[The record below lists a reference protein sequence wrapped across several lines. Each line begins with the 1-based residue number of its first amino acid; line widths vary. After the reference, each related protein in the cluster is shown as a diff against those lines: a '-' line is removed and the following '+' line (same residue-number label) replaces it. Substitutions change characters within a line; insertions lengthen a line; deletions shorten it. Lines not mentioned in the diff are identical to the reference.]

1 MHKKINQTYQIHQ
14 QLQYGYLPLFP
25 EHHGSHFIYAGLAT
39 LALIG
44 GMGSTPIILAE
55 TLVLEQTESV
65 MKDRAVDD
73 KTTDATS
80 AITTPDELPKTEL
93 TSATAEATT
102 PPKKAENAPE
112 ESSATATATKEPTKT
127 VAKVPDTAATTS
139 KNDASKTEANNSSA
153 EKNTADKPDTAKTDA
168 TKTTESATP
177 TVAEPQTPPKAKNT
191 RAAVAEPFTVTFY
204 YAATGETLGAKT
216 FTGDVDQVFNA
227 DPSNFTGSEY
237 TFLAGFTFGYG
248 KLEHSSTPQSWN
260 SFDPK
265 NMNISYGDND
275 GTNYAYYYGKPYTV
289 QYQYIDQDDKIIPGL
304 QPAPITGYDF
314 NGTTY
319 SKIPLPYVW
328 GATSNAL
335 ISNNDD
341 GKITLGGTKLITY
354 QFQVDDNLPFTL
366 NLRHNG
372 SILKTFTFTGK
383 SYDLVDLDPAHFI
396 GPGYEFL
403 DGYVFRWGMV
413 GGEVGWRRSYVY
425 SPMEI
430 NTAGLIVSIGINNGR
445 DYEYYY
451 AQTGSVQ
458 YQYVDQNNVP
468 IADYQPALIDGFDD
482 IGYDK
487 VPAPVIP
494 GYYAGVLTSDND
506 NGAIIGGTTKLI
518 TYKYQAVPVPAQP
531 FNIGFYHNDQLLETK
546 SFSGNTNQNINV
558 DPTSFTGV
566 NYQFL
571 NGYIFREARREEAEN
586 EWTAFNPAS
595 ASINLG
601 TNLGHNFKYYYA
613 QAGTVQYRYVDQ
625 NNNPIDDVQPA
636 PITGYDDTGYNTVT
650 PPTIPGYLSPQ
661 LTSNNDDGAIVGGTT
676 KTITYQY
683 MQASVP
689 FSIQYVDPHEVEI
702 SAPLNHVGGLPVTD
716 MFSITGAE
724 NSELENYDFQKL
736 QRQGWNGNWIDVA
749 TALPFQDNLGNLGG
763 FNYRLVYARM
773 NSMTQMYVDE
783 NGAPI
788 NLDNVT
794 EVDESGD
801 AHWTTIGDEGDE
813 YTAHGA
819 IEIPG
824 YVYEKLADDSDA
836 VTGTYDATSQKIVKY
851 QYKTIAKAGTLYRV
865 DTEGTVINTET
876 FGDGPNNST
885 SFITDRLALTAPEIA
900 GFQYNNEIW
909 YTDDLPNENAS
920 WHVYDGDLASLP
932 TTLGANNGRSY
943 KFVYA
948 AATTVIHKY
957 VNQDGDEITMGTD
970 DVPPVHFL
978 QFGFVGD
985 PYIVHDAPVIAGYGE
1000 PTLKSVDLPNTMTA
1014 GQLEIVYEYRTNA
1027 QPITIYRVDTDD
1039 NDLGTETLTGHYT
1052 DEDLDLTPKQ
1062 FAGYDFQNLFGS
1074 AVDENESAVRMVI
1087 PDLNWQAADV
1097 LAYTT
1102 LKHGANHGRHYK
1114 FVYAKHVATPATEP
1128 SNTPIGGNPVTD
1140 NNQPQPTP
1148 AVTTPTPDKPTPN
1161 PGKVPGDGTLP
1172 GTGDTSGNNSPTPG
1186 TQNNPN
1192 IVVNPLNT
1200 PVVNQNTAPNNSAE
1214 LPKSGSTRNYW
1225 LPILGSTLIATLL
1238 GLAVFNKKRKR

>member
-1 MHKKINQTYQIHQ
+1 MHKKINQTYQMHQ
-14 QLQYGYLPLFP
+14 QLQHGYLPLFP

-93 TSATAEATT
+93 PSATAEATT
-102 PPKKAENAPE
+102 TPAKNETAPK
-112 ESSATATATKEPTKT
+112 ESSATATTTKEPNAT
-127 VAKVPDTAATTS
+127 VDKAPDTATTTS
-139 KNDASKTEANNSSA
+139 KSDTSKTEANNSSA
-153 EKNTADKPDTAKTDA
+153 EKMVADKPDTAKTDA
-168 TKTTESATP
+168 TQTTESTTP
-177 TVAEPQTPPKAKNT
+177 TVAEPQTSKKTKNT
-191 RAAVAEPFTVTFY
+191 RAADEAQFTVTFY
-204 YAATGETLGAKT
+204 YSATNAVLGTKT

-227 DPSNFTGSEY
+227 DPSNFTGADYS
-237 TFLAGFTFGYG
+237 FL
-248 KLEHSSTPQSWN
+248 S
-260 SFDPK
+260 
-265 NMNISYGDND
+265 
-275 GTNYAYYYGKPYTV
+275 
-289 QYQYIDQDDKIIPGL
+289 
-304 QPAPITGYDF
+304 
-314 NGTTY
+314 
-319 SKIPLPYVW
+319 
-328 GATSNAL
+328 
-335 ISNNDD
+335 
-341 GKITLGGTKLITY
+341 
-354 QFQVDDNLPFTL
+354 
-366 NLRHNG
+366 
-372 SILKTFTFTGK
+372 
-383 SYDLVDLDPAHFI
+383 
-396 GPGYEFL
+396 
-403 DGYVFRWGMV
+403 GYVLRRAERYFHSLGE
-413 GGEVGWRRSYVY
+413 GGVSPEPPGEGEAGWRRAITARGYIEGFNPVNTTIKY
-425 SPMEI
+425 GDIAGYPI
-430 NTAGLIVSIGINNGR
+430 N
-445 DYEYYY
+445 YYY
-451 AQTGSVQ
+451 AKSGSVQ
-458 YQYVDQNNVP
+458 YRYVDQNGEP
-468 IADYQPALIDGFDD
+468 IVNRQPGLITGFDD
-482 IGYDK
+482 DGYSQI
-487 VPAPVIP
+487 PAPPIN
-494 GYYAGVLTSDND
+494 GYSAGVLTTGND
-506 NGAIIGGTTKLI
+506 DGVIIGNTTKVI
-518 TYKYQAVPVPAQP
+518 TYRYVQE
-531 FNIGFYHNDQLLETK
+531 G
-546 SFSGNTNQNINV
+546 S
-558 DPTSFTGV
+558 
-566 NYQFL
+566 
-571 NGYIFREARREEAEN
+571 
-586 EWTAFNPAS
+586 
-595 ASINLG
+595 
-601 TNLGHNFKYYYA
+601 
-613 QAGTVQYRYVDQ
+613 VQYRYVDQ
-625 NNNPIDDVQPA
+625 NNQPIPDVQIA
-636 PITGYDDTGYNTVT
+636 PIAGNVETGYT
-650 PPTIPGYLSPQ
+650 PVAAPSIPGYLPPQ
-661 LTSNNDDGAIVGGTT
+661 LTSANDNGIIEGGTT

-683 MQASVP
+683 MQASEP
-689 FSIQYVDPHEVEI
+689 FRIQYVDLHETEI
-702 SAPLNHVGGLPVTD
+702 SAPLNHLGGLPVTD
-716 MFSITGAE
+716 TFTITGPE
-724 NSELENYDFQKL
+724 NPELENYDFQKL

-749 TALPFQDNLGNLGG
+749 TELPFQDNLGDLGG

-801 AHWTTIGDEGDE
+801 AHWTTIGDEGNE

-824 YVYEKLADDSDA
+824 YVYEKIADDSDA
-836 VTGTYDATSQKIVKY
+836 ETGTYDAASQKIVKY

-885 SFITDRLALTAPEIA
+885 SFITDTLALTAPEIA

-909 YTDDLPNENAS
+909 YTDDLPNANAS

-970 DVPPVHFL
+970 NVAPEHFF
-978 QFGFVGD
+978 QVGFVGY
-985 PYIVHDAPVIAGYGE
+985 PYIVHDAPVIAGYGD

-1014 GQLEIVYEYRTNA
+1014 NQLEIVYEYRTNA

-1074 AVDENESAVRMVI
+1074 AIDENESVVRMII
-1087 PDLNWQAADV
+1087 PDLNWQAADA

-1114 FVYAKHVATPATEP
+1114 FVYAKHVATPGTEP
-1128 SNTPIGGNPVTD
+1128 NNTPNGGNPGTD
-1140 NNQPQPTP
+1140 NNQPQPKP
-1148 AVTTPTPDKPTPN
+1148 VVTTPTPDKPTPQ

-1200 PVVNQNTAPNNSAE
+1200 PVINQNTAPNNSAE

-1238 GLAVFNKKRKR
+1238 GLSVFNKKRKR